1 MAEREIKY
9 RGLKTFQIFSGE
21 MKSVWIYGFYLK
33 RGTYGD
39 PGPQAHIFVY
49 ENGYEGYRVD
59 AKTIGQFTG
68 LVDSTGKE
76 IYEDDIISLSDGQ
89 IGVVTFHG
97 GCFVLECGN
106 NMRRTLYDV
115 QNWAMTI
122 LGNRFEN
129 PELLISDTVI
139 PKKTQQ
145 KNKNSKCQIMKR
157 RSSQGSESHAQKIFG
172 GIADNVFDEQYGSG
186 L

>member
-21 MKSVWIYGFYLK
+21 IKQVWIYGFYLK

-59 AKTIGQFTG
+59 SKTIGQFTG
-68 LVDSTGKE
+68 FFDRDDSE
-76 IYEDDIISLSDGQ
+76 IYEDDIVSLDDGRV
-89 IGVVTFHG
+89 GVVDFFRG
-97 GCFVLECGN
+97 AFVVRLGKEKIPKLLADI
-106 NMRRTLYDV
+106 RKW
-115 QNWAMTI
+115 QIKI

-129 PELLISDTVI
+129 PELLNDSSKQPQARI
-139 PKKTQQ
+139 KK
-145 KNKNSKCQIMKR
+145 KKASK
-157 RSSQGSESHAQKIFG
+157 
-172 GIADNVFDEQYGSG
+172 
-186 L
+186 

>member
-76 IYEDDIISLSDGQ
+76 IYEDDIIAPKDGR
-89 IGVVTFHG
+89 IGLVEFHNGSFVVNY
-97 GCFVLECGN
+97 GN
-106 NMRRTLYDV
+106 DNRQALYDV
-115 QNWAMTI
+115 QGWNVTI

-129 PELLISDTVI
+129 PELLVRTVA
-139 PKKTQQ
+139 KK
-145 KNKNSKCQIMKR
+145 N
-157 RSSQGSESHAQKIFG
+157 ESPAQELELQNFEAELLAK
-172 GIADNVFDEQYGSG
+172 E
-186 L
+186 

>member
-59 AKTIGQFTG
+59 AKTIGQFTEMT
-68 LVDSTGKE
+68 DSEGKE
-76 IYEDDIISLSDGQ
+76 IYEDDIISFDNGQ
-89 IGVVTFHG
+89 VGVVRFHR
-97 GCFVLECGN
+97 GCFVVCNEKGESVRLLHELDHWN
-106 NMRRTLYDV
+106 IK
-115 QNWAMTI
+115 I
-122 LGNRFEN
+122 LGNCFEN
-129 PELLISDTVI
+129 PELQTAQSVG
-139 PKKTQQ
+139 KKNDLGERRSV
-145 KNKNSKCQIMKR
+145 KKRESSVKR
-157 RSSQGSESHAQKIFG
+157 RKDVS
-172 GIADNVFDEQYGSG
+172 
-186 L
+186 

>member
-76 IYEDDIISLSDGQ
+76 IYEDDIVLLADGHVG
-89 IGVVTFHG
+89 IVEFHNG
-97 GCFVLECGN
+97 GFVINFGN
-106 NMRRTLYDV
+106 NMRQALYDV
-115 QNWAMTI
+115 QIWAVTI
-122 LGNRFEN
+122 LGNCFEN
-129 PELLISDTVI
+129 PELLVKNFTP
-139 PKKTQQ
+139 PKKKKRTT
-145 KNKNSKCQIMKR
+145 R
-157 RSSQGSESHAQKIFG
+157 RSKTLTRLASS
-172 GIADNVFDEQYGSG
+172 
-186 L
+186 

>member
-21 MKSVWIYGFYLK
+21 KKSVWIYGFYLK

-59 AKTIGQFTG
+59 SKTIGQFTG

-76 IYEDDIISLSDGQ
+76 IYEDDIISPADGR
-89 IGVVTFHG
+89 IGIVEFHNGSFVVNYG
-97 GCFVLECGN
+97 D
-106 NMRRTLYDV
+106 NMVQALYEL
-115 QNWAMTI
+115 QNWKLII

-129 PELLISDTVI
+129 PELLVKSIV
-139 PKKTQQ
+139 PKKNET
-145 KNKNSKCQIMKR
+145 
-157 RSSQGSESHAQKIFG
+157 E
-172 GIADNVFDEQYGSG
+172 EQDFQANEFEME
-186 L
+186 LLARK

>member
-76 IYEDDIISLSDGQ
+76 VYEDDIISAEDGR
-89 IGVVTFHG
+89 IGLVEFHNG
-97 GCFVLECGN
+97 SFCVNYRDGT
-106 NMRRTLYDV
+106 RQALYDV
-115 QNWAMTI
+115 KNWKMII

-129 PELLISDTVI
+129 PELLLESIA
-139 PKKTQQ
+139 PKKNEQEEKEFQ
-145 KNKNSKCQIMKR
+145 ANKFEMELLMRK
-157 RSSQGSESHAQKIFG
+157 
-172 GIADNVFDEQYGSG
+172 
-186 L
+186 

>member
-21 MKSVWIYGFYLK
+21 TKNVWIYGFYLK

-59 AKTIGQFTG
+59 AQTVGQFTG
-68 LVDSTGKE
+68 LFDVDGKE
-76 IYEDDIISLSDGQ
+76 IYEDDILSFDDGK
-89 IGVVTFHG
+89 IGTVEFFH
-97 GCFVLECGN
+97 GCFVVRYGAGDSVYL
-106 NMRRTLYDV
+106 LYEVRDW
-115 QNWAMTI
+115 NLKI

-129 PELLISDTVI
+129 PELLI
-139 PKKTQQ
+139 KLKAA
-145 KNKNSKCQIMKR
+145 KNKSKTF
-157 RSSQGSESHAQKIFG
+157 QKF
-172 GIADNVFDEQYGSG
+172 NVM
-186 L
+186 

>member
-68 LVDSTGKE
+68 LVDSTGKD
-76 IYEDDIISLSDGQ
+76 IYEDDIISSEDGR
-89 IGVVTFHG
+89 IGIVEFHNGSFVVNYG
-97 GCFVLECGN
+97 DGI
-106 NMRRTLYDV
+106 RQALYEV
-115 QNWAMTI
+115 QNWKVTI

-129 PELLISDTVI
+129 PELLVKSIA
-139 PKKTQQ
+139 PKKNETEEQEIQ
-145 KNKNSKCQIMKR
+145 
-157 RSSQGSESHAQKIFG
+157 SSEFEMELLVRK
-172 GIADNVFDEQYGSG
+172 
-186 L
+186 

>member
-21 MKSVWIYGFYLK
+21 IKQVWIYGFYLK

-59 AKTIGQFTG
+59 SKTIGQFTG
-68 LVDSTGKE
+68 FFDSEGNE
-76 IYEDDIISLSDGQ
+76 IYEDDIVTIDDSKVGIIEFFKGSFVVR
-89 IGVVTFHG
+89 IGKEKIPKFLGDIRKWQLKV
-97 GCFVLECGN
+97 
-106 NMRRTLYDV
+106 
-115 QNWAMTI
+115 

-129 PELLISDTVI
+129 PELLAEVSKSQSTRI
-139 PKKTQQ
+139 KK
-145 KNKNSKCQIMKR
+145 KR
-157 RSSQGSESHAQKIFG
+157 GVK
-172 GIADNVFDEQYGSG
+172 
-186 L
+186 

>member
-21 MKSVWIYGFYLK
+21 IKQVWIYGFYLK

-59 AKTIGQFTG
+59 SKTIGQFTG
-68 LVDSTGKE
+68 FFDRDGGE
-76 IYEDDIISLSDGQ
+76 IYEDDILSLEDGRV
-89 IGVVTFHG
+89 GVVDFFRG
-97 GCFVLECGN
+97 SFVVRIGKEKIPKFLADL
-106 NMRRTLYDV
+106 RKWQTK
-115 QNWAMTI
+115 I

-129 PELLISDTVI
+129 PELLNEVSKS
-139 PKKTQQ
+139 PQQRSKK
-145 KNKNSKCQIMKR
+145 KK
-157 RSSQGSESHAQKIFG
+157 A
-172 GIADNVFDEQYGSG
+172 
-186 L
+186 

>member
-21 MKSVWIYGFYLK
+21 IKQVWIYGFYLK

-59 AKTIGQFTG
+59 SKTIGQFTG
-68 LVDSTGKE
+68 FFDRDDNE
-76 IYEDDIISLSDGQ
+76 IYEDDIVSIEDDK
-89 IGVVTFHG
+89 IGVIDFFRG
-97 GCFVLECGN
+97 AFVIRIGKEKIPKFLADI
-106 NMRRTLYDV
+106 RKWQLK
-115 QNWAMTI
+115 I

-129 PELLISDTVI
+129 PELLNEISKSQL
-139 PKKTQQ
+139 PKIK
-145 KNKNSKCQIMKR
+145 KKK
-157 RSSQGSESHAQKIFG
+157 
-172 GIADNVFDEQYGSG
+172 GIK
-186 L
+186 

>member
-76 IYEDDIISLSDGQ
+76 IYEDDIISLENGR
-89 IGVVTFHG
+89 IGLITFHN
-97 GCFVLECGN
+97 GCFVINYGIGTRQALF
-106 NMRRTLYDV
+106 DV
-115 QNWAMTI
+115 QSWNITI

-129 PELLISDTVI
+129 PELLVSITA
-139 PKKTQQ
+139 PKK
-145 KNKNSKCQIMKR
+145 ND
-157 RSSQGSESHAQKIFG
+157 AQEIELQDFETELITRK
-172 GIADNVFDEQYGSG
+172 
-186 L
+186 

>member
-21 MKSVWIYGFYLK
+21 IKQVWIYGFYLK

-59 AKTIGQFTG
+59 SKTIGQFTG
-68 LVDSTGKE
+68 FFDNGGNE
-76 IYEDDIISLSDGQ
+76 IYEDDIVSVNGQ
-89 IGVVTFHG
+89 IGIVDFFRG
-97 GCFVLECGN
+97 AFVIRIGKERTPKFLGDI
-106 NMRRTLYDV
+106 RRSQV
-115 QNWAMTI
+115 KV

-129 PELLISDTVI
+129 PEILNGSPPTQVR
-139 PKKTQQ
+139 KK
-145 KNKNSKCQIMKR
+145 
-157 RSSQGSESHAQKIFG
+157 RSAK
-172 GIADNVFDEQYGSG
+172 
-186 L
+186 

>member
-68 LVDSTGKE
+68 LVDRTGKE
-76 IYEDDIISLSDGQ
+76 IYEDDIVSLDDGRV
-89 IGVVTFHG
+89 GVVSFRG
-97 GCFVLECGN
+97 GCFVLECSN
-106 NMRRTLYDV
+106 QMRQALYDV
-115 QNWAMTI
+115 QNWQMTI
-122 LGNRFEN
+122 LGNTFEN
-129 PELLISDTVI
+129 PELLVSVTE
-139 PKKTQQ
+139 PKK
-145 KNKNSKCQIMKR
+145 N
-157 RSSQGSESHAQKIFG
+157 
-172 GIADNVFDEQYGSG
+172 EQENQE
-186 L
+186 LDMEQFEPEFVARK

>member
-21 MKSVWIYGFYLK
+21 EKSVWIYGFYLK

-59 AKTIGQFTG
+59 EKTIGQFTG

-76 IYEDDIISLSDGQ
+76 IYEDDIISLGDGR

-97 GCFVLECGN
+97 GCFVLEYGDD
-106 NMRRTLYDV
+106 MRQTLYDT
-115 QNWAMTI
+115 QNMII
-122 LGNRFEN
+122 LGNRFDN
-129 PELLISDTVI
+129 PELLIKSSIV
-139 PKKTQQ
+139 PKKNEPDVQELGAE
-145 KNKNSKCQIMKR
+145 NIEPELVAR
-157 RSSQGSESHAQKIFG
+157 E
-172 GIADNVFDEQYGSG
+172 
-186 L
+186 

>member
-1 MAEREIKY
+1 
-9 RGLKTFQIFSGE
+9 

-76 IYEDDIISLSDGQ
+76 IYEDDIISLKDGR
-89 IGVVTFHG
+89 IGVINFQD
-97 GCFVLECGN
+97 GCFVINYGKET
-106 NMRRTLYDV
+106 RQALYDV
-115 QNWAMTI
+115 QDWEMTI

-129 PELLISDTVI
+129 KDLLESIFAKKNERELQEL
-139 PKKTQQ
+139 
-145 KNKNSKCQIMKR
+145 
-157 RSSQGSESHAQKIFG
+157 ESG
-172 GIADNVFDEQYGSG
+172 NFDLEF
-186 L
+186 LREE

>member
-21 MKSVWIYGFYLK
+21 IKQVWIYGFYLK

-59 AKTIGQFTG
+59 SKTIGQFTG
-68 LVDSTGKE
+68 FFDSDNNE
-76 IYEDDIISLSDGQ
+76 IYEDDIISLDNGKV
-89 IGVVTFHG
+89 GVVEFFKG
-97 GCFVLECGN
+97 SFVLRIGKEKIPKFLADI
-106 NMRRTLYDV
+106 RKWQLK
-115 QNWAMTI
+115 I

-129 PELLISDTVI
+129 PELLAEVSKSQPIKT
-139 PKKTQQ
+139 KK
-145 KNKNSKCQIMKR
+145 KR
-157 RSSQGSESHAQKIFG
+157 GVK
-172 GIADNVFDEQYGSG
+172 
-186 L
+186 

>member
-59 AKTIGQFTG
+59 SKTIGQFTG
-68 LVDSTGKE
+68 LLDSTGKE
-76 IYEDDIISLSDGQ
+76 IYEDDIVSLENGR
-89 IGVVTFHG
+89 IGLVTFHD
-97 GCFVLECGN
+97 GCFVVNYGSGT
-106 NMRRTLYDV
+106 RQALYDA
-115 QNWAMTI
+115 QDFKMTV

-129 PELLISDTVI
+129 PELLISSTK
-139 PKKTQQ
+139 PKK
-145 KNKNSKCQIMKR
+145 NEN
-157 RSSQGSESHAQKIFG
+157 AQELDVLQFETI
-172 GIADNVFDEQYGSG
+172 IRE
-186 L
+186 